1 LCCCRRDECP
11 VQGMLMTGI
20 DMFEQIHSSVFAG
33 LEQAAAAAAAAGAQ
47 NGSSSGS
54 SPGAVWDVRDILEQ
68 RRRKVL
74 EGVVIAFS
82 RVIPLEMAA
91 HTHSLWRLA
100 EAFGA
105 RCSTQL
111 SPEVTHVVAMS
122 RATEKV
128 GRSCAGRGRV

>member
-1 LCCCRRDECP
+1 
-11 VQGMLMTGI
+11 MTAI
-20 DMFEQIHSSVFAG
+20 AMFEEIHGSVFAG
-33 LEQAAAAAAAAGAQ
+33 LEQAAAAAAAGAQ

-54 SPGAVWDVRDILEQ
+54 APGAVWDVRDILEQ

-82 RVIPLEMAA
+82 RVIPLEMVA
-91 HTHSLWRLA
+91 HTHTLWRLA

-128 GRSCAGRGRV
+128 GAAA

>member
-1 LCCCRRDECP
+1 
-11 VQGMLMTGI
+11 MLMTAI
-20 DMFEQIHSSVFAG
+20 AMFEEIHGSVFAG
-33 LEQAAAAAAAAGAQ
+33 LEQAAAAAAAGAQ

-54 SPGAVWDVRDILEQ
+54 APGAVWDVRDILEQ

-82 RVIPLEMAA
+82 RVIPLEMVA
-91 HTHSLWRLA
+91 HTHTLWRLA

-128 GRSCAGRGRV
+128 GAAA